1 MKLKR
6 LESKSKVFCLHNTTE
21 HTKQHLEA
29 WVHLS
34 ARPMKYF
41 IKLTH
46 VKNSPIKV
54 IILRTHHSQ
63 TRKPKTTKYWKKRN
77 STYAMASPLGL

>member
-6 LESKSKVFCLHNTTE
+6 LESKSKVLCLHNTTE

-46 VKNSPIKV
+46 VKNSPIIKSNYSKN
-54 IILRTHHSQ
+54 TPQPDS
-63 TRKPKTTKYWKKRN
+63 
-77 STYAMASPLGL
+77 